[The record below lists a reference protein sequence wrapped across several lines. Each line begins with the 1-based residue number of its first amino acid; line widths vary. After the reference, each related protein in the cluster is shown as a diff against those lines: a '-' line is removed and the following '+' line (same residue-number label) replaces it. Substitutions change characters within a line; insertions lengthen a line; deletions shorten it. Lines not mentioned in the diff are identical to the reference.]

1 MSQQWSFIVS
11 SSLFLELEKRP
22 IGRGGGGRV
31 VSVFAYY
38 SDDPS
43 SNPATL
49 TVYYVNLFE
58 KTENKQTRD

>member
-22 IGRGGGGRV
+22 IGRGGGRV
-31 VSVFAYY
+31 VSVLAYY

-58 KTENKQTRD
+58 KTESKQTRD